1 MYISYLKTYFIN
13 FKIVSFINLMQIEA
27 FFQKLNKTKFMF
39 KVVGDNKDSKKAY
52 L

>member
-1 MYISYLKTYFIN
+1 
-13 FKIVSFINLMQIEA
+13 MQIEA

-52 L
+52 LWEKKGIAKSFLKDI